1 MKSKNLLF
9 FITCCLFLASSSFAQ
24 KEGIINFEVEL
35 VVNQD
40 RSVSV
45 TELIKV
51 YANGNKIKRGITRN
65 FPANRSM
72 NGRTI
77 KMKYQIEEILKDGK
91 PEPYFTESSEHGYK
105 IYVGQKEVFLEPRIY
120 TYMIKYRVPNQIG
133 FFEKYD
139 EIYWN
144 AIGTDVEFEIEKA
157 TCKVILPEGASVI
170 QQTAYTGYLGQSNK
184 EYTVNQDGRILYY
197 EVNHKLNPGEGLTV
211 AIGFQKGI
219 IDKPSFLNSYGT
231 LIVIILGLIFLLP
244 YYFYT
249 WWTYGQDPPTPASY
263 PIWNSPDELS
273 ASSINYILK
282 ERYQRK
288 SFTASIIDLAIK
300 GFLKIEE
307 KNEDNFFLKSTAYE
321 LIKLKEVD
329 TSVPKEERDLFN
341 RLFSNRSKVKIDG
354 EYDTYVESAYNSHKS
369 SLSDQ
374 HRSFVRK
381 GNNLKFLGIPIL
393 ISFLIGGLAF
403 FLFANNPYAEGVNMK
418 AMFVFVPIAVIGLL
432 LYYYLIKKPSVEKLE
447 LQSRI
452 KGFKMYLEMAEKDRL
467 NLLNPPELTPEH
479 FEQVL
484 PFAFALG
491 VEHEWSDK
499 FKNILEA
506 AQYRPQWN
514 NSSNPIYFS
523 DHFSRG
529 FSNNLVGS
537 ATKPSQSGGGGSG
550 GGGFSGGGGGGGGV
564 GGW

>member
-9 FITCCLFLASSSFAQ
+9 LICWLFLASASFAQ
-24 KEGIINFEVEL
+24 KERIINFEVQL

-45 TELIKV
+45 TELISV

-65 FPANRSM
+65 FPSGRSM
-72 NGRTI
+72 NGRSI
-77 KMKYQIEEILKDGK
+77 NMKYQIEEVQKDGK
-91 PEPYFTESSEHGYK
+91 PEPYFTESSGFGYK
-105 IYVGQKEVFLEPRIY
+105 IFVGQKEVSLPPGYY
-120 TYMIKYRVPNQIG
+120 TYMIKYRVPNQVG
-133 FFEKYD
+133 FFENYD

-157 TCKVILPEGASVI
+157 TCKVTLPTGASVI
-170 QQTAYTGYLGQSNK
+170 QETAYTGYLGQTSK
-184 EYTVNQDGRILYY
+184 EYTVNEDGRRLDYQ
-197 EVNHKLNPGEGLTV
+197 VNRKLNPREGLTV
-211 AIGFQKGI
+211 AVGFPKGI
-219 IDKPSFLNSYGT
+219 VSQPSFLESYGT
-231 LIVIILGLIFLLP
+231 LMVIILGLIFLLP

-249 WWTYGQDPPTPASY
+249 WWTYGQDPPMPASY
-263 PIWNSPDELS
+263 PIWNAPDELS

-282 ERYQRK
+282 EGYQRK

-307 KNEDNFFLKSTAYE
+307 KNEDNFFLKSTTFE
-321 LIKLKEVD
+321 LIKIKDADDSLPE
-329 TSVPKEERDLFN
+329 EERKLLI
-341 RLFSNRSKVKIDG
+341 RIFSGKKIVSIDG
-354 EYDTYVESAYNSHKS
+354 VYDTYIESAYNSHQA

-374 HRSFVRK
+374 HRSFIRK
-381 GNNLKFLGIPIL
+381 GNNLKFIWIPLL
-393 ISFLIGGLAF
+393 ISFLIGGLSF
-403 FLFANNPYAEGVNMK
+403 FLFAINPYADGLNIK
-418 AMFVFVPIAVIGLL
+418 AMVIFVPIAIIGLL
-432 LYYYLIKKPSVEKLE
+432 LYYFLIKKPTVEKLE

-467 NLLNPPELTPEH
+467 NLLNPPKFTPEH

-491 VEHEWSDK
+491 VEHQWSEK

-514 NSSNPIYFS
+514 NSSSPVYFS
-523 DHFSRG
+523 DHFSQG
-529 FSNNLVGS
+529 FSSNLVGS
-537 ATKPSQSGGGGSG
+537 ATKPAQSGGGSG